1 MNQMNFMPAVQRFN
15 SQIDAIFDGEEFQS
29 SGEDVWKQLSPW
41 LDLEPTKVRLLD
53 IAKWWEPQAD
63 EQFLEAV
70 TKAEALL
77 LADLHTLEAPAS
89 NDNQLKLAM
98 AGSFTPS
105 AKLIDAWKD
114 NASRFVDGQ
123 AVARVK
129 SIDASAEF
137 SRMFKRLVGAFAQ
150 EKRYAGERV
159 LNVADQSGEFDTLF
173 QLDVSERFL
182 LVPQK
187 SAAFFA
193 LLYRDIVDC
202 GSGKIYSGGWGSFI
216 RKPDRRL
223 VIELTPPKRIKR
235 EGFVKA
241 QETRK

>member
-1 MNQMNFMPAVQRFN
+1 MNFMPSVQKFN
-15 SQIDAIFDGEEFQS
+15 SQIDAIFDDEEFQS
-29 SGEDVWKQLSPW
+29 SGQDVWKQLSPW
-41 LDLEPTKVRLLD
+41 LELEPSKVRLLD
-53 IAKWWEPQAD
+53 IAKRWEPQAN
-63 EQFLEAV
+63 EQFLDAV

-77 LADLHTLEAPAS
+77 ADLDTFEAPAS
-89 NDNQLKLAM
+89 NDNQLKLAI

-105 AKLIDAWKD
+105 AKLIDAWKN
-114 NASRFVDGQ
+114 NASQFADGQ

-129 SIDASAEF
+129 PIDASAEF
-137 SRMFKRLVGAFAQ
+137 SRMFKRLVAAFAQ
-150 EKRYAGERV
+150 EKRYAGERA
-159 LNVADQSGEFDTLF
+159 LNVADQTGEFDTQF

-223 VIELTPPKRIKR
+223 MIELTPPKRIKR